1 MENVEMLGVT
11 PTNPSKYGKST
22 AAWSGP
28 TLGSF
33 TGKSWDELGDSEK
46 RVIASHFAWT
56 RVSPPEKYGDL
67 KLPHHD
73 PKSHNVVWRG
83 VTAATAVLLGARGG
97 VDIPSGDKRAVYS
110 HLVGHYKEFD
120 KEPPEFRMASIGND
134 KERLIDAY
142 GVEVALNLMSL
153 IGDDA
158 YRLLSVGEAVENKKG
173 GEKMVDENQEKKPVQ
188 ETEEQKNEPKIEE
201 KISEIAGKIDE
212 LSKRVDAFEKVLK
225 ELAKA
230 EEEVVPKEEPKEDE
244 NVEDKPEDETKET
257 LEELKARIEKLE
269 NLPDRVS
276 TEAGEGKGKE
286 IAEKDFLALLASE
299 E

>member
-11 PTNPSKYGKST
+11 PTNPKDYGKST
-22 AAWSGP
+22 ADWKAP
-28 TLGSF
+28 TLGDF
-33 TGKSWDELGDSEK
+33 TSKSWDELDDSE
-46 RVIASHFAWT
+46 RRAIASHFAWA

-73 PKSHNVVWRG
+73 SKSHNVVWRG
-83 VTAATAVLLGARGG
+83 VTAAMAVLLGARGG
-97 VDIPSGDKRAVYS
+97 VDIPSGDKRTVYG
-110 HLVGHYKEFD
+110 HLVGHYKEFE
-120 KEPPEFRMASIGND
+120 KKPPEFRMASIGTD

-142 GVEVALNLMSL
+142 GVEVALTLMNLV
-153 IGDDA
+153 GDDA
-158 YRLLSVGEAVENKKG
+158 YRLLSVGEVPKENKKG
-173 GEKMVDENQEKKPVQ
+173 GSKVTEEQKIEQ
-188 ETEEQKNEPKIEE
+188 ETKEDQKNEPKVEE
-201 KISEIAGKIDE
+201 RISEIAGKIDE

-230 EEEVVPKEEPKEDE
+230 EEEVPKEEPKEDE
-244 NVEDKPEDETKET
+244 NVEEKPEDETKET

-276 TEAGEGKGKE
+276 IETGEGKGKE
-286 IAEKDFLALLASE
+286 IAEKDFLALLRSE